1 MYKHFLVAIDGS
13 ELAQNALEQGIAL
26 AKALDA
32 KVTIVTVTEPWHAF
46 TAGDGTVIFPIE
58 EYETNITQ
66 WALETLRAAAKVAAD
81 ADVACETIHVEE
93 NYPAD
98 GIIETAK
105 QQQCDLIVMGS
116 HGRRGL
122 TRLLLGSQAN
132 QVVTHSTQ
140 PVLICR

>member
-1 MYKHFLVAIDGS
+1 MYKHLLVAIDGS

>member
-1 MYKHFLVAIDGS
+1 MFKHLLVAIDGS
-13 ELAQNALEQGIAL
+13 ELARNALAQGIAL

-58 EYETNITQ
+58 EYETSITH
-66 WALETLRAAAKVAAD
+66 WALETLSSATQVAAD
-81 ADVACETIHVEE
+81 AKMVCETIHVKET
-93 NYPAD
+93 YPAD
-98 GIIETAK
+98 GIIETAE

-122 TRLLLGSQAN
+122 TRLQLGSQAN
-132 QVVTHSTQ
+132 HVVTHSTQ

>member
-1 MYKHFLVAIDGS
+1 MYKHLLVAIDGS
-13 ELAQNALEQGIAL
+13 ELAQNALEQAIAL

-32 KVTIVTVTEPWHAF
+32 KVTIVTVTEPWHAL
-46 TAGDGTVIFPIE
+46 TVGDGTVIFPIE
-58 EYETNITQ
+58 EYETNSTQ
-66 WALETLRAAAKVAAD
+66 WALETLSAAAKVAAS
-81 ADVACETIHVEE
+81 AGVACETIHVEE

-98 GIIETAK
+98 GIIETAG

-132 QVVTHSTQ
+132 HVVTHSTL

>member
-1 MYKHFLVAIDGS
+1 MYKHLLVAIDGS

-32 KVTIVTVTEPWHAF
+32 RVSIVTVTEPWHAF

-58 EYETNITQ
+58 EYETSITQ
-66 WALETLRAAAKVAAD
+66 WALETLRAAAKVATD
-81 ADVACETIHVEE
+81 ADVTCETIHVEE